1 MQLGMRG
8 ITERTDGEE
17 DAEGEMKAAAAMM
30 HSDVYGLLLLLS
42 RVSLDH
48 VIWDLRSS
56 CIITR
61 LDTFTNELV
70 ININDHFAPSY
81 KRI

>member
-1 MQLGMRG
+1 
-8 ITERTDGEE
+8 
-17 DAEGEMKAAAAMM
+17 MKATVADAAAMM

-42 RVSLDH
+42 RVSHDH

-61 LDTFTNELV
+61 LDTFINELV
-70 ININDHFAPSY
+70 ININDHFAPS
-81 KRI
+81 